1 MNDTDDLYWTIRR
14 RHSKEYINYP
24 ERTEFVIFDK
34 AYEIYHPRILYV
46 NQRFVLFWNWI
57 KSLYPVIF
65 YSELSKYHLDWITI
79 LFENKETDK
88 ANTEVI
94 KLIYSLG
101 FRDRF
106 NLGLIYKHTFTVA
119 YLLDTFDIN
128 PFRIKPLPIS
138 TMTTIL
144 ADQLNAILT

>member
-1 MNDTDDLYWTIRR
+1 
-14 RHSKEYINYP
+14 
-24 ERTEFVIFDK
+24 
-34 AYEIYHPRILYV
+34 
-46 NQRFVLFWNWI
+46 
-57 KSLYPVIF
+57 LYPVIF
-65 YSELSKYHLDWITI
+65 YSRLSKYYLNQIII
-79 LFENKETDK
+79 LFKNRETDK